1 MKRLLPFYPS
11 EWIGSWELKSLHL
24 IHYREFLRDLFCRTQ
39 KSMKKETDWRKSWSR
54 WFFFNFKKV
63 KLFEE
68 ENLYK
73 ILEVPRFATTE
84 EIKRQYR
91 HLVKIHHPDRG
102 GDEELFLKINEAY
115 KILNDP
121 EKRREYN
128 MKKRGK
134 EEKRIFVDSKSKE
147 ELTNRDVNS
156 LAIFALSEKRREAKR
171 NFRFRLG
178 FLKVFRFRFAFA
190 FDFLKVSLS
199 LRFRS
204 A

>member
-1 MKRLLPFYPS
+1 M
-11 EWIGSWELKSLHL
+11 
-24 IHYREFLRDLFCRTQ
+24 
-39 KSMKKETDWRKSWSR
+39 
-54 WFFFNFKKV
+54 KV

-121 EKRREYN
+121 EKRKEYN

-147 ELTNRDVNS
+147 ELTHMK
-156 LAIFALSEKRREAKR
+156 LSEMMEKTELSYRHRSFDGFNLILGLGMPKPVAPLFAKMAP
-171 NFRFRLG
+171 LI
-178 FLKVFRFRFAFA
+178 FLADIGKKNILFSDYKTHNELAQLLFGIM
-190 FDFLKVSLS
+190 LE
-199 LRFRS
+199 
-204 A
+204 